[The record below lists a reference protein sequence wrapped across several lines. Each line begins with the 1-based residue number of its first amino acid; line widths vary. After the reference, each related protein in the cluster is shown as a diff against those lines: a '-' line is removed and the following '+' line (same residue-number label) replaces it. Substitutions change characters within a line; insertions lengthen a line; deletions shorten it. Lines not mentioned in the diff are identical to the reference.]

1 MDRFK
6 KCMCR
11 FNFWSH
17 SNALCYLFCFGFL
30 VFRFL
35 FARRRKG
42 WLLVCLAG
50 TDVRGAAAA
59 CAGGGET
66 RHDEDFTGGQ
76 EAEGRLGIEP
86 MTQGVA
92 DLEGGQGGLAIH
104 QGVLDLMDH

>member
-11 FNFWSH
+11 FDFWSH
-17 SNALCYLFCFGFL
+17 SNRLVLFVLC
-30 VFRFL
+30 VFVVCFL

-50 TDVRGAAAA
+50 TDVRGAAAGG
-59 CAGGGET
+59 AGGGET
-66 RHDEDFTGGQ
+66 RHDEDLTGGQ
-76 EAEGRLGIEP
+76 EAEGRLGVEP

-92 DLEGGQGGLAIH
+92 DLEGGQGGFAIH
-104 QGVLDLMDH
+104 QGVLDLVDH